1 MRRLF
6 GGPFFS
12 SRPTESTL
20 KDQKSISI
28 AVFFQSERREDNLK
42 EETLT
47 DFTTGDL
54 SLLWG
59 WSVSGVGH
67 YEAPID
73 LTGNTLLGG
82 KKKKKRRS
90 FAGRGVFHTQRAEV
104 LYFFDHK
111 LPTSASKSH
120 WMFYKRGAGNVFM
133 AFLKVRLGSSLFS
146 CKLVTWF

>member
-90 FAGRGVFHTQRAEV
+90 FAGRGVFHTQRAE
-104 LYFFDHK
+104 FFIFSIINYRQARARAIECFTK
-111 LPTSASKSH
+111 EAREMCSWPFWKS
-120 WMFYKRGAGNVFM
+120 G
-133 AFLKVRLGSSLFS
+133 
-146 CKLVTWF
+146 